1 MAKTVSVKPYRMGAL
16 IAVVVADE
24 WHKGL
29 QKTYDKIKD
38 KITVQ

>member
-1 MAKTVSVKPYRMGAL
+1 MAKTIALKPYRKRAL

-29 QKTYDKIKD
+29 Q
-38 KITVQ
+38 